1 MSYIKLSS
9 ILMLS
14 CLVGLFSS
22 GIASALTLGTTKGSA
37 NYQTGVALAKTMGR
51 AGISLVPI
59 PHRGTQIYLEKVD
72 KNEVNFGISNPT
84 DFNWGYNGI
93 RTSKKAH
100 KNLRFV
106 ANLHFFKTGLAV
118 RHNSDIESYDD
129 LKEKRVPSGF
139 RGAPGFHWNIKHKL
153 LNSNPPLSWEDVK
166 TVPVTSLPANW
177 GAFNKHKVD
186 VTIIAVGA
194 GHAKKLHAS
203 NRIYGGIRML
213 SLNDGEAEKRL
224 LSGWPGF
231 EVITVHPKK
240 RWPSIRKPTR
250 ILTFPYMLWT
260 HKDVKDSTVQSVVL
274 ALYKYAHVYKKSSK
288 MVSGFDKSRMNAF
301 TGGVPIHNGAKLAY
315 DFLKLK

>member
-1 MSYIKLSS
+1 MSNIKFVSVLV
-9 ILMLS
+9 LS

-22 GIASALTLGTTKGSA
+22 GAASALTLGTTKGSA
-37 NYQTGVALAKTMGR
+37 NFQTGVALAKTMRR

-72 KNEVNFGISNPT
+72 KNEINFGISNPT

-118 RHNSDIESYDD
+118 RHDSSIKGYDD
-129 LKEKRVPSGF
+129 LKGKRVPSGF

-153 LNSNPPLSWEDVK
+153 LISNPPLSWKDVQ

-177 GAFNKHKVD
+177 AAFQRGKVD

-194 GHAKKLHAS
+194 GHAKKLHAR
-203 NRIYGGIRML
+203 NIRYGGIRML
-213 SLNDGEAEKRL
+213 SLNGGAAEKRL
-224 LSGWPGF
+224 LNGWPGF

-260 HKDVKDSTVQSVVL
+260 HKDVKDSTVQAVVL
-274 ALYKYAHVYKKSSK
+274 ALYKYANIYKKSSK

-315 DFLKLK
+315 DFLKLE